1 MEEIRTLLKA
11 HGINIEIT
19 DIESY
24 GFYVPSE
31 KTIFVNQNLSEELQ
45 KEVILH
51 EACHA
56 LNHNELAVLYS
67 KPVFRSK
74 MENEA
79 DMFMINFLIKE
90 NDGYFNYSSVLEEF
104 NLGLGWQPK

>member
-1 MEEIRTLLKA
+1 MEEIRTLLKS
-11 HGINIEIT
+11 HGINLEIT
-19 DIESY
+19 DIESH

-31 KTIFVNQNLSEELQ
+31 KTIFVNQNLTEEVQ

-56 LNHNELAVLYS
+56 LNHDELAALYN
-67 KPVFRSK
+67 KTVFRLK

-79 DMFMINFLIKE
+79 NSFMINFLIKE

>member
-11 HGINIEIT
+11 HGISIEIT
-19 DIESY
+19 DIDSH
-24 GFYVPSE
+24 GFYVPSQ
-31 KTIFVNQNLSEELQ
+31 KTIFVNQNLNEDEQ

-56 LNHNELAVLYS
+56 LDHDEFAALYN

-90 NDGYFNYSSVLEEF
+90 NDGYFNYSNVLEEF